1 MTVSKRSL
9 DDPSLKAII
18 EILQNEEDNLDP
30 VYRTNFEIRQLWNLK
45 DTLVVKSGI
54 LYRQWFIIPEN
65 NYKLLLVVPKSLRKD
80 LMYQLHNKRVAGHL
94 GRDKTLGSIRKRF
107 YWPGMSS
114 DVERWC
120 QNCIVCAWRKPGVG
134 LGESLMQHRP
144 A

>member
-1 MTVSKRSL
+1 MTVSKLSL

-54 LYRQWFIIPEN
+54 LYRQWFIILVLEN

-80 LMYQLHNKRVAGHL
+80 HYVPTTQ
-94 GRDKTLGSIRKRF
+94 
-107 YWPGMSS
+107 
-114 DVERWC
+114 
-120 QNCIVCAWRKPGVG
+120 
-134 LGESLMQHRP
+134 
-144 A
+144 

>member
-1 MTVSKRSL
+1 MTVSKLSL

-80 LMYQLHNKRVAGHL
+80 LMYQLHNKRVA
-94 GRDKTLGSIRKRF
+94 
-107 YWPGMSS
+107 
-114 DVERWC
+114 
-120 QNCIVCAWRKPGVG
+120 
-134 LGESLMQHRP
+134 
-144 A
+144 